1 MEALVKLI
9 STNSEAAVQQLLN
22 NTSVDQLQ
30 AYLSDE
36 HFVDAI
42 ISSKVLLLLS
52 QVYQFVFLWVTSM

>member
-42 ISSKVLLLLS
+42 VSSNVLLLLS
-52 QVYQFVFLWVTSM
+52 QVYQFVFVWVTSM